1 MPPIVQ
7 VFRRSK
13 PPRLPP
19 VKNSEAIDARHA
31 KEVRRGPWTQDRV
44 DGHDERRRELAR
56 DEARVYG
63 TDSRDQQFLD
73 AQMRDWNTW
82 AKREDS
88 RNDLTDGSY
97 RPSAELRH
105 REELRWKHT
114 VLPRLRLYVPPA
126 LPQPTDSEVDFNE
139 HAWQARYRLDNLER
153 EVQEERRLLA
163 HALHGQEVLDRLA
176 PINRQLVAREHELA
190 QLNEATNDL
199 AEVDKQLKLEQ
210 ELDRLL
216 AKEYYFHDAIRRQ
229 KEARLQE
236 NPHAPQP
243 VDFGRAEHEAD
254 DQVNEL
260 IARHRGIEHLLEN
273 PSPLHEM
280 VEQHHLR
287 ENTLPGRS
295 HARRSASEDAANGR
309 HSSTPY
315 LSNGRYYTLVY
326 ARLYLQERHDLLRR
340 LKDRGA
346 ERRHSGEHEYD
357 NEAEYER
364 LCLIQA
370 SLRDEFQAHPPRS
383 GEQAHTM
390 AENVTQRIRHLTT
403 KERKAEFN
411 KLPAAYHQGPGHTVY
426 HEPTEMVHENYSSF
440 SFPRREE
447 SGAPLPPPHTNLPQR
462 RRVNSTHTD
471 SSVTTIGSSILD
483 PAGSSRN
490 SQDGGHHSK
499 RIRDYSPMP
508 GPGEGGSEEVPT
520 PLSPRSQPFVPE
532 GRTAHYGNDLAA
544 AHGLRTGHTL
554 RPIVRQTGS
563 SSDSLTALPPMP
575 PPKNES
581 GRPAIPPQVSSR
593 KAWMSRVLR
602 RSGSGSE

>member
-13 PPRLPP
+13 
-19 VKNSEAIDARHA
+19 
-31 KEVRRGPWTQDRV
+31 VRRGPWTQDRV

-63 TDSRDQQFLD
+63 TDSRD
-73 AQMRDWNTW
+73 
-82 AKREDS
+82 
-88 RNDLTDGSY
+88 TDGSY

-280 VEQHHLR
+280 
-287 ENTLPGRS
+287 NTLPGRS